1 MRDSIGE
8 TIMHSASKNSVKE
21 PIEKNTFTIDSQ
33 QRYILY
39 LAEED
44 LVFDILESV
53 SRLSISHRTRLIEQI
68 QSLVNISLV
77 NIKDPM
83 QKLEPNEGLQRLK
96 FEKDEQIR
104 E

>member
-68 QSLVNISLV
+68 QSLVNI
-77 NIKDPM
+77 KDPM

>member
-1 MRDSIGE
+1 
-8 TIMHSASKNSVKE
+8 MHSASKNSVKE

-68 QSLVNISLV
+68 QSLVNI
-77 NIKDPM
+77 KDPM